1 MNEIESDLE
10 EQKELAASRLQ
21 ELEKL
26 NVQYQ
31 NSLKQIEKLKADV
44 GLLFNIFKEGKTQ
57 LNLTRALK
65 LNIHQFYLKFSH
77 VNVQND
83 IRL

>member
-44 GLLFNIFKEGKTQ
+44 WLLFNILKEGQSQPSKG
-57 LNLTRALK
+57 
-65 LNIHQFYLKFSH
+65 S
-77 VNVQND
+77 
-83 IRL
+83 

>member
-44 GLLFNIFKEGKTQ
+44 WLLF
-57 LNLTRALK
+57 
-65 LNIHQFYLKFSH
+65 
-77 VNVQND
+77 
-83 IRL
+83 